1 MECWDPS
8 KELMSLDDIRQLQLE
23 RLQAVFNRVFKNVS
37 HYRRIFRQ
45 IDFVPEDLRS
55 VDDITRLPFT
65 TREDL
70 KRDYPYGMFA
80 VPLREAVRI
89 HAPAVNLDKPVAVGF
104 TANDL
109 KNWGQLMAR
118 MLRASGVTKDDV
130 IQVSLPMG
138 KTTGPSGIQLGAELI
153 GASVIPLS
161 NQNPENQVK
170 IMRDFRTT
178 TLVSTPTFALQL
190 KAEMGKLGMEQV
202 GLVLKRGIFGAEP
215 WPESMRTRI
224 ESSMNIS
231 ATDAYGLAEIFGLG
245 MAWECQAK
253 KGLHVSEDHFLVEII
268 DPVTGQPMPDG
279 HEGELVVTTLS
290 KEAFPLIRFRT
301 GDVASIDRSVCE
313 CGRTHCRISRIS
325 RRVDD
330 VIVMRGT
337 CVIPDQIRV
346 ILEKTGEVDPKFQL
360 VVERK
365 NDQDFLSVVVAISD
379 NMFFDEMKKQRLFV
393 EELVRGISGYL
404 GWDAAV
410 KLVEPAAFDHNVK
423 IKDLRGFSD

>member
-8 KELMSLDDIRQLQLE
+8 KELMHQEDIRQLQLE

-37 HYRRIFRQ
+37 HYRRLFRQ
-45 IDFVPEDLRS
+45 IDFVPEDLKS
-55 VDDITRLPFT
+55 VDDISKLPFT
-65 TREDL
+65 TRDDL

-109 KNWGQLMAR
+109 RNWGQLMAR
-118 MLRASGVTKDDV
+118 MLKAAGVTKDDV

-153 GASVIPLS
+153 GASVIPMS

-190 KAEMGKLGMEQV
+190 KAEMDSQGV
-202 GLVLKRGIFGAEP
+202 DIIGLPLKRGILGGEP
-215 WPESMRTRI
+215 WPESMRQKI
-224 ESSMNIS
+224 ESSMNIT
-231 ATDAYGLAEIFGLG
+231 ATDTYGLAEIFGLG
-245 MAWECQAK
+245 LAWECEAK
-253 KGLHVSEDHFLVEII
+253 KGLHVSEDHFLIEAVDIL
-268 DPVTGQPMPDG
+268 TGNPLPDG
-279 HEGELVVTTLS
+279 TEGELAVTTLS

-301 GDVASIDRSVCE
+301 GDLVTIDRAVCE
-313 CGRTHCRISRIS
+313 CGRTHCRISRMS

-337 CVIPDQIRV
+337 CVIPDQIRI
-346 ILEKTGEVDPKFQL
+346 ILEKSGSPDPKFQL
-360 VVERK
+360 VAERN
-365 NDQDFLSVVVAISD
+365 NDQDNLSVFVAISE
-379 NMFFDEMKKQRLFV
+379 NLFFDEMKKQRMFV
-393 EELVRGISGYL
+393 EELGRRISSYL
-404 GWDAAV
+404 GWEASV
-410 KLVEPAAFDHNVK
+410 KLVEPGAFDHGIRV
-423 IKDLRGFSD
+423 KDLRRIT

>member
-8 KELMSLDDIRQLQLE
+8 KELMSQDDIRQLQLE
-23 RLQAVFNRVFKNVS
+23 RLQASFNRVFKNVS
-37 HYRRIFRQ
+37 HYRKLFRQ
-45 IDFVPEDLRS
+45 IDFVPEDLKS
-55 VDDITRLPFT
+55 VDDISRLPFT
-65 TREDL
+65 TRDDL

-109 KNWGQLMAR
+109 RSWGQLMAR
-118 MLRASGVTKDDV
+118 MLKAAGVTKDDV

-161 NQNPENQVK
+161 NLNPENQVK

-190 KAEMGKLGMEQV
+190 KAEMESLGLDQV
-202 GLVLKRGIFGAEP
+202 GLFLKRAILGAEP
-215 WPESMRTRI
+215 WPEAMRQRI
-224 ESSMNIS
+224 ESSMAIS
-231 ATDAYGLAEIFGLG
+231 AMDTYGFAEIFGLG
-245 MAWECQAK
+245 LAWECEAK
-253 KGLHVSEDHFLVEII
+253 SGLHVSEDHFLVEII
-268 DPVTGQPMPDG
+268 DPLSGNVLPEGQ
-279 HEGELVVTTLS
+279 EGELVVTTLS

-301 GDVASIDRSVCE
+301 GDVASIDRSICS
-313 CGRTHCRISRIS
+313 CGRTHSRVSRIS

-337 CVIPDQIRV
+337 CVIPDQIKV
-346 ILEKTGEVDPKFQL
+346 ILEKTGEADPKFQL
-360 VVERK
+360 VAERK
-365 NDQDFLSVVVAISD
+365 NDQDFLSVFVAISD

-393 EELVRGISGYL
+393 EELVRKISGYL
-404 GWDAAV
+404 GWDASV
-410 KLVEPAAFDHNVK
+410 KLVEPGAFDHGVK
-423 IKDLRGFSD
+423 IKDLRGIS

>member
-8 KELMSLDDIRQLQLE
+8 KELMHQDDIRQLQLE
-23 RLQAVFNRVFKNVS
+23 RLQAVLNRVFKNVS
-37 HYRRIFRQ
+37 HYRKLFRQ
-45 IDFVPEDLRS
+45 IDFVPEDLKS
-55 VDDITRLPFT
+55 VSDISRLPLT

-104 TANDL
+104 TSNDL

-118 MLRASGVTKDDV
+118 MLNAAGVTKDDV

-178 TLVSTPTFALQL
+178 TLVSTPTFALGL
-190 KAEMGKLGMEQV
+190 KAEMENQGVENV
-202 GLVLKRGIFGAEP
+202 GLVLKRGILGGEP
-215 WPESMRTRI
+215 WPETMRHKI
-224 ESSMNIS
+224 ESSLNIV
-231 ATDAYGLAEIFGLG
+231 ATDTYGFAEIFGLG
-245 MAWECQAK
+245 FAWECQAK
-253 KGLHVSEDHFLVEII
+253 KGLHISEDHFLVEVV
-268 DPVTGQPMPDG
+268 DPLTGEPLPDG

-301 GDVASIDRSVCE
+301 GDITKIDRSVCD
-313 CGRTHCRISRIS
+313 CGRTHCRISRVA
-325 RRVDD
+325 RRADD
-330 VIVMRGT
+330 VIVMKGT
-337 CVIPDQIRV
+337 CVIPDQIRI
-346 ILEKTGEVDPKFQL
+346 ILEKTGEADPKFQL
-360 VVERK
+360 VAERK
-365 NDQDFLSVVVAISD
+365 DDQDYLSVFVAISE
-379 NMFFDEMKKQRLFV
+379 NMFFDEMKKQRMFV
-393 EELVRGISGYL
+393 EELGRKISSYL
-404 GWDAAV
+404 GWDASV
-410 KLVEPAAFDHNVK
+410 KLVEPGTFDSNLRV
-423 IKDLRGFSD
+423 KDLRGIA